1 MHLTIRK
8 TCGINI
14 SEDDEGSKV
23 ICRQCVAF
31 VNKMNEFI
39 NKTQSMQQRPLCD
52 KLSVKRCIEH
62 SPSQHLPKRLQQRN
76 RAMTGSAAKQL
87 FGTMSER
94 EYEETDTKPREETVQ
109 QAILLP
115 KATSEAECAFIQPLL
130 TERQKKMITQALRS
144 GDVVVLAAILKKH
157 CASVMNEIEK
167 LLCDDVRKSCEKLCN
182 RSEASSVLYGKDYES
197 LSDFH
202 FNKVWDGIESTPTIF
217 CGVNEC
223 NVWE

>member
-1 MHLTIRK
+1 
-8 TCGINI
+8 
-14 SEDDEGSKV
+14 
-23 ICRQCVAF
+23 
-31 VNKMNEFI
+31 
-39 NKTQSMQQRPLCD
+39 MQQRPLCD

-62 SPSQHLPKRLQQRN
+62 SPSQHLAKHLQQRN

-94 EYEETDTKPREETVQ
+94 EYEETDTKPRDETVQ

-115 KATSEAECAFIQPLL
+115 KTTSEAECAFMQPLL

-144 GDVVVLAAILKKH
+144 GDVVVLAAILKKN

-167 LLCDDVRKSCEKLCN
+167 LFCDDVRKTCEKLCN
-182 RSEASSVLYGKDYES
+182 RSEASSVFYGKDYES

-202 FNKVWDGIESTPTIF
+202 FNKVWDELKAHQPFFVELMNAMSGITSVSMIQSMNCE
-217 CGVNEC
+217 
-223 NVWE
+223 